1 MNPDNVQDA
10 LVRNRSVALFLVAA
24 AILAL
29 VSDGFATAPNLQNL
43 ATAVSIEGIM
53 VVGMALVMIGGGFDL
68 SIGSVMALAGVL
80 VMDLQPYGIG
90 PAVAAAL
97 AASLVVGAVNGS
109 LVAIVRINPFIATLA
124 TMITVRGFVM
134 AYTNAQPVVGMELD
148 FILLGRGKLLGV
160 PYPTLIFAAALV
172 VGFCALTF
180 FPFGRHVY
188 AIGGDEVAA
197 RQAGI
202 SVPATKMATYMA
214 SGLCAGIAGVI
225 LAARA
230 QHRIAD
236 HRGQHGVE
244 RHRGGAA
251 GRNQPVGW
259 DWNRPGRLRRH
270 HVDRTARQRDES
282 LRRTGVLS
290 AHHPGRAPG
299 SPGRAGHLVDPQGAH
314 CVGAACGHRTLR

>member
-1 MNPDNVQDA
+1 MNRGKLQDA
-10 LVRNRSVALFLVAA
+10 LVQNRSVALFLVAA
-24 AILAL
+24 AVLVL
-29 VSDGFATAPNLQNL
+29 VSDGFATVPNLRNL

-97 AASLVVGAVNGS
+97 AASLAIGAINGG

-134 AYTNAQPVVGMELD
+134 AYTDAQPVVGMQFE
-148 FILLGRGKLLGV
+148 FISLGRGNLLGI
-160 PYPTLIFAAALV
+160 PYPTVVFAAALV

-188 AIGGDEVAA
+188 AVGGDEVGA

-202 SVPATKMATYMA
+202 NVPATKMATYMA

-225 LAARA
+225 LAARLNTGSPIIGDNTA
-230 QHRIAD
+230 LSVIAAVLLGGISLSGGIGTVLGAFGGLMSIGLLGNAMNLYDVPAYYQRITL
-236 HRGQHGVE
+236 
-244 RHRGGAA
+244 GGLLVSLVVLDTWWSRRA
-251 GRNQPVGW
+251 RPVG
-259 DWNRPGRLRRH
+259 
-270 HVDRTARQRDES
+270 TARE
-282 LRRTGVLS
+282 
-290 AHHPGRAPG
+290 H
-299 SPGRAGHLVDPQGAH
+299 
-314 CVGAACGHRTLR
+314 

>member
-1 MNPDNVQDA
+1 MNRGKVQDA
-10 LVRNRSVALFLVAA
+10 LAQNRSVALFLVAA
-24 AILAL
+24 AILVL
-29 VSDGFATAPNLQNL
+29 VSDGFATTPNLRNL
-43 ATAVSIEGIM
+43 ATAVSIEGVM

-80 VMDLQPYGIG
+80 VMDLQPCGIG

-97 AASLVVGAVNGS
+97 AASLAIGAINGG

-134 AYTNAQPVVGMELD
+134 AYTDAQPVVGTQFE
-148 FILLGRGKLLGV
+148 FIALGRGHLLGV
-160 PYPTLIFAAALV
+160 PYPTVVFAAALV

-202 SVPATKMATYMA
+202 NVPATKMATYMA

-225 LAARA
+225 LAARLNTGSPIIGDNTA
-230 QHRIAD
+230 LSVIAA
-236 HRGQHGVE
+236 VLL
-244 RHRGGAA
+244 GGI
-251 GRNQPVGW
+251 
-259 DWNRPGRLRRH
+259 
-270 HVDRTARQRDES
+270 S
-282 LRRTGVLS
+282 LSGGSEPSS
-290 AHHPGRAPG
+290 AH
-299 SPGRAGHLVDPQGAH
+299 S
-314 CVGAACGHRTLR
+314 AA

>member
-1 MNPDNVQDA
+1 MNPDKVQDA

-29 VSDGFATAPNLQNL
+29 VSDGFATAPNLRNL

-225 LAARA
+225 LAARLNTGSPIIGDNTA
-230 QHRIAD
+230 LSVIAAVLLGGISLSGGVGTVLGAFGGLMSIGLLGNAMNLYDVPAYYQRITL
-236 HRGQHGVE
+236 
-244 RHRGGAA
+244 GGLLVALVVLDTWWA
-251 GRNQPVGW
+251 
-259 DWNRPGRLRRH
+259 RRA
-270 HVDRTARQRDES
+270 RTASE
-282 LRRTGVLS
+282 RR
-290 AHHPGRAPG
+290 
-299 SPGRAGHLVDPQGAH
+299 VDTEP
-314 CVGAACGHRTLR
+314 

>member
-1 MNPDNVQDA
+1 MNRRKVQDA
-10 LVRNRSVALFLVAA
+10 LVQNRSVALFLVAA
-24 AILAL
+24 AVLVL
-29 VSDGFATAPNLQNL
+29 VSDGFATAPNLRNL

-68 SIGSVMALAGVL
+68 SVGSVMALAGVL

-97 AASLVVGAVNGS
+97 AASLAIGAVNGG

-188 AIGGDEVAA
+188 AIGGDEGAA

-202 SVPATKMATYMA
+202 NVPGTKMATYMA

-225 LAARA
+225 LAARL
-230 QHRIAD
+230 
-236 HRGQHGVE
+236 
-244 RHRGGAA
+244 
-251 GRNQPVGW
+251 N
-259 DWNRPGRLRRH
+259 
-270 HVDRTARQRDES
+270 T
-282 LRRTGVLS
+282 
-290 AHHPGRAPG
+290 G
-299 SPGRAGHLVDPQGAH
+299 SPIIGDNTALSVIAAVLLGGISLSGGVGTVLGAFGGLMSIGLLGNAMNLYDVPAYYQRITLGGLLVALVVLDTWWTRRALTASERRVDTEP
-314 CVGAACGHRTLR
+314 

>member
-1 MNPDNVQDA
+1 MNPDKVQDA

-29 VSDGFATAPNLQNL
+29 VSDGFATAPNLRNL

-225 LAARA
+225 LAARLNTGSPIIGDNTA
-230 QHRIAD
+230 LSVIAAVLLGGISLSGGIGTVLGAFGGIMSIGLLGNAMNLYDVPAYYQRITL
-236 HRGQHGVE
+236 
-244 RHRGGAA
+244 GGLLVAL
-251 GRNQPVGW
+251 VVLDTW
-259 DWNRPGRLRRH
+259 WTRRA
-270 HVDRTARQRDES
+270 RTASE
-282 LRRTGVLS
+282 RR
-290 AHHPGRAPG
+290 
-299 SPGRAGHLVDPQGAH
+299 VDTEP
-314 CVGAACGHRTLR
+314 

>member
-1 MNPDNVQDA
+1 MNPDKVQDA

-29 VSDGFATAPNLQNL
+29 VSDGFSTAPNLRNL

-225 LAARA
+225 LAARLNTGSPIIGDNTA
-230 QHRIAD
+230 LSVIAAVLLGGISLSGGVGTVLGAFGGLMSIGLLGNAMNLYDVPAYYQRITL
-236 HRGQHGVE
+236 
-244 RHRGGAA
+244 GGLLVALVVVDTWWA
-251 GRNQPVGW
+251 
-259 DWNRPGRLRRH
+259 RRA
-270 HVDRTARQRDES
+270 RTASE
-282 LRRTGVLS
+282 RR
-290 AHHPGRAPG
+290 
-299 SPGRAGHLVDPQGAH
+299 VDTEP
-314 CVGAACGHRTLR
+314 